1 MYDFAQLVEESAHF
15 GEAGVSFFVS
25 VCHLLEVL
33 YDPYF
38 TWHHFLRGNEADFDK
53 ISFQPALLHV
63 EVVPFVYGKLDH
75 TSWMDYCSLKFMLS

>member
-1 MYDFAQLVEESAHF
+1 MISLCPSLSLSVLLQLVEESAHF
-15 GEAGVSFFVS
+15 GEAGVSFFIS

-63 EVVPFVYGKLDH
+63 EVVPFIYGKL
-75 TSWMDYCSLKFMLS
+75 YLIIQ